1 MRARR
6 MEDYRFSR
14 REEIELD
21 PIESVKSNSMDKTI
35 SLERCVE
42 IINDEIY
49 NEVQETIDDYRTS
62 SRRPAALRKGE
73 ITFEAY
79 LKSFETDGK
88 QKTQT
93 VTKFLQYW
101 FAEALSI
108 IINRHNL
115 PIVDGCGSG
124 EDYAYVGNSF
134 QNTEINE
141 QMPIE
146 YKSSGGQDGDAA
158 CLGNL
163 GVNVKCELTLISR
176 YRLEGNRISER
187 QTVTIGNSAAKWK
200 EYNKAKFDP
209 KTGESKSS
217 NYSSLKCK
225 NDDYGDIVCYSG
237 KVVKKQVWVHFI
249 RESIE

>member
-1 MRARR
+1 
-6 MEDYRFSR
+6 
-14 REEIELD
+14 
-21 PIESVKSNSMDKTI
+21 MDKTI
-35 SLERCVE
+35 SLERCVK
-42 IINDEIY
+42 IIDDEIY

-62 SRRPAALRKGE
+62 TRRPVALQKGE

-79 LKSFETDGK
+79 LKSFETDGG

-134 QNTEINE
+134 KNKEITE

-146 YKSSGGQDGDAA
+146 YKSSGGQDGSSA

-163 GVNVKCELTLISR
+163 GVNVKCELTLITR
-176 YRLEGNRISER
+176 YKLEGNRISER
-187 QTVTIGNSAAKWK
+187 QTVTIDESANKWK
-200 EYNKAKFDP
+200 DYNKAKFDP
-209 KTGESKSS
+209 ETGESKSS
-217 NYSSLKCK
+217 NYSSLRCK
-225 NDDYGDIVCYSG
+225 NSDFEDIVCYSG
-237 KVVKKQVWVHFI
+237 EVKKNSIWVKFI
-249 RESIE
+249 KEEINANAFY